1 MLFCRQSSSGG
12 LVTSFEHLKGAGDR
26 LKPPPSCI
34 NLDKKTIKFGSNS
47 GSPNISS
54 SLNKLSIVK
63 NKSTSESNSDSPE
76 KRIKLNKSQGVLD
89 SDLKSNTIKLIN
101 KQMERDC
108 ESDKNGKTKNQS
120 KETSQAQSAK
130 EVKKEDGIAEK
141 MDTSESV
148 NVLCKFS

>member
-12 LVTSFEHLKGAGDR
+12 LVTSFEHLKGAER

-34 NLDKKTIKFGSNS
+34 NLDKKTIKLGSNS
-47 GSPNISS
+47 GLPNISS

-63 NKSTSESNSDSPE
+63 NKSTAESNSDSPE
-76 KRIKLNKSQGVLD
+76 KRMKLNINKGVLE
-89 SDLKSNTIKLIN
+89 SNLKSNTIKLIN
-101 KQMERDC
+101 KQMERGC

-120 KETSQAQSAK
+120 KETSEAQSAK
-130 EVKKEDGIAEK
+130 EVQKEDGNAEK

-148 NVLCKFS
+148 SVLCKFS